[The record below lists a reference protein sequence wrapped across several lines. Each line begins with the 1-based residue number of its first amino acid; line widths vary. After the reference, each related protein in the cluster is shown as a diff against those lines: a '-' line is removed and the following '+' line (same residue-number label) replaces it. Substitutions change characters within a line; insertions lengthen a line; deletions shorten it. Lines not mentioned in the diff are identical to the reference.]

1 MITVVSGLPRS
12 GTSMMMQMLEAGGVA
27 MLTDGVRTAD
37 VSNPKGYFEDERV
50 KKLGE
55 DAAWLGEADGRG
67 VKIISHLILH
77 LPPDRTFKVIFMRR
91 DIEEI
96 LASQEALLASQGK
109 GAGDANVLRR
119 AYTRHLREVETW
131 LAEQANIEVLYVR
144 HRDVVRDPAGQAE
157 RVSAFLGGGLD
168 VDKMVSAVDPALH
181 RQRG

>member
-12 GTSMMMQMLEAGGVA
+12 GTSMMMQMLEAGGMA

-55 DAAWLGEADGRG
+55 DAAWLGEADGKA

-77 LPPDRTFKVIFMRR
+77 LPMHRTFKVIFIRR
-91 DIEEI
+91 ELDEV
-96 LASQEALLASQGK
+96 LASQEALLASQGQRP
-109 GAGDANVLRR
+109 GDASVLRR

-131 LAEQANIEVLYVR
+131 LAERPNIEVLYV
-144 HRDVVRDPAGQAE
+144 HYQAVVRDPAGQAE
-157 RVSAFLGGGLD
+157 RVSGFLGGGLD
-168 VDKMVSAVDPALH
+168 VDKMVSALDPALH
-181 RQRG
+181 RRRG